1 MVINDPKGELL
12 LNFYVKATVRGYDVM
27 QFNLMNAM
35 KTMIYNPLGLAAM
48 SAREGDFVKCGE
60 YVNGIAAVF
69 FPLDGGEDPLW
80 PNAANNAFKRAAYG
94 MIDFYLEEER
104 ELRRKASKEGW
115 NTRLLEQRIDQLW
128 AKVTLYNCYQL
139 FTRLSSRKKKNP
151 YTEFQARA
159 KAGEFEHM
167 DEDEFQRLQDRYE
180 IISSIWNDQPE
191 SDMLTL
197 YFSATK
203 LLSTNGIR
211 TLVNNADD
219 SLKAIGG
226 AEKMLSS
233 CELFRS
239 EKLRYALA

>member
-48 SAREGDFVKCGE
+48 AAREGDFVKCGE

-151 YTEFQARA
+151 YTEFQ
-159 KAGEFEHM
+159 
-167 DEDEFQRLQDRYE
+167 RLQDRYE